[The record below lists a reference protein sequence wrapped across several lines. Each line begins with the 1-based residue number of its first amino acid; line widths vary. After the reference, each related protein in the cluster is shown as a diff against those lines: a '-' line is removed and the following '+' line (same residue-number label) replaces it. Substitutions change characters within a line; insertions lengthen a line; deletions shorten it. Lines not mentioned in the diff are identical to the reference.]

1 MAMVR
6 TNINLDEH
14 QYAALDAIRKSHGH
28 SLSALVRQALTQYL
42 EGAREDYVSGTPNRL
57 TFVPGSGEADK
68 VRVRIPVILTP
79 DDEDGGFVVESPTMP
94 GCISQGETVDEAM
107 DNIRDAIEGWVE
119 VQREHGH
126 PVYFE
131 ETDTYRRVEVTI

>member
-28 SLSALVRQALTQYL
+28 SLSGLIRAAVDEYL
-42 EGAREDYVSGTPNRL
+42 SGVQEDYVQEKPGRL
-57 TFVPGSGEADK
+57 HFVPAAGEAGK

-94 GCISQGETVDEAM
+94 GCVSQGDTVEEAVE
-107 DNIRDAIEGWVE
+107 NVRDAIEGWVQ